1 MWGTQATLQAPM
13 SCHRVLPFS
22 LAAVII
28 AFICVSSAAGVATA
42 ADPPANPEQTLNGLN
57 GTGTANDPYVIT
69 NITELQAMSGD
80 LDASYVLNN
89 DINATSTA
97 DWNNGTGFT
106 PVGDCDYNPWTGRC
120 DANNIFTGSFDG
132 NGYTIQN
139 LYLNYSSNRDVGLF
153 GGINR
158 AVIENVK
165 LNNISVRSASVG
177 NYVHTGG
184 VVGYNFAGKI
194 RNISVRGT
202 IRSNNTAGMVVGSNA
217 YGIITNVST
226 SGRITGEE
234 AQLLGGIAGE
244 NYGLRSLT
252 QPGFIARAHTN
263 ATVINNQTAADS
275 AHFQPAAGG
284 IVGMNH
290 YSAKVMDTSAT
301 GVVYGNQTAGGIAGV
316 LISGDIE
323 TSYFAGTVTGGTTG
337 GVVGSGDLLG
347 LAEFRDYPTD
357 NNAVIRNVY
366 WDQATAGTTDA
377 VGKYPDTPDDNL
389 VFAGSVAPLST
400 GQLRGPTAVRSLTGF
415 DFNTTWGVYGNK
427 YPQLRSLQSSAPSGV
442 GIDVENVTIPIGG
455 SNNLTVTAVEDGE
468 PASNVSVALAIPSTL
483 SATQSTIET
492 NENGTATVSI
502 DALKT
507 GTHTIEVTHEGGPST
522 DTATVTVTDPEA
534 IATAEAYNPKLTQNG
549 TTPEIRFFAN
559 RSMYVGDASFT
570 WNWTADGENKTKTG
584 ETVTV
589 NFTTVGEKT
598 VNLILT
604 TGGKEFTDTLTIDVS
619 DPISPTATLTAPKQ
633 VAVNSSLSLNA
644 SNTTDNSNITDYE
657 WNFGNGST
665 ASGPNLTTP
674 NISYSTPGSYTVEL
688 TVTDADD
695 NTDTTTATIVAAGAN
710 ASIRHDTVA
719 FGEVGITSSAT
730 KAVQI
735 TNTGTEPLNLST
747 ITINGNN
754 ASEFHLTNPPETV
767 SSDDTDSIGLRYSP
781 SITQNVE
788 ATLNITTNS
797 SVGNQTKKINITGT
811 GVDSD
816 LDPGAQTLDFDT
828 VATDRAVEK
837 NVTITNDG
845 NGIGKIDTAT
855 VAGTR
860 AINVATQELPTIESG
875 EHANIS
881 VVATPQTVGDIYGTL
896 EITDT
901 DGDIAQIGVTATG
914 AGPVATVTVQN
925 LSIGPV
931 GANTSNTA
939 YRNLTISNTGTQP
952 LQINHSRSAIIG
964 QNESEFEI
972 VSLPTAPIEPGTDAQ
987 ANLSF
992 TDPGTAGTY
1001 EAQLTLAHND
1011 TTSGNVT
1018 TVGLSG
1024 AVEAAEYYLSTGL
1037 NLNFGNASAN
1047 TSKNITIHNKGD
1059 SLGPMN
1065 VTNLSISGTDADAFV
1080 VDDRPE
1086 QSIGSGESAAIT
1098 VKLTEPADSHHAQL
1112 QIDSE
1117 HTTEPQKYVYLT
1129 TDGAYVNVKPN
1140 ESSGQVNITGG
1151 GNING
1156 TTHNVSVAVSDAQSQ
1171 NVTFNRLQ
1179 MDVQSDGFET
1189 AITYP
1194 ESVPAGSPDLDGKA
1208 LLGYVQLNHSDHD
1221 ANSTF
1226 ADTAVSY
1233 TVNSDA
1239 IPADA
1244 NDSEVHLVRYS
1255 QDKNRWETF
1264 DPDTSTTQ
1272 GTRYEY
1278 KTNTPGFSQFAA
1290 VIDLDQDDDG
1300 TEDDDDTEDDN
1311 TGDNSNTGNSGTA
1324 EKKNNKTD
1332 VSENKT
1338 GVLVRQN
1345 DANATLDIIKTEIV
1359 DGQITEDEVAT
1370 VRVVLKNQETTPIE
1384 EEITL
1389 RSDGD
1394 VVATKTVSV
1403 APGERLET
1411 NLSFEP
1417 AAGEQALSINGDA
1430 AGTITV
1436 AEVEGLS
1443 TEFIWPEFTILTA
1456 LAVSLIVV
1464 IRRRRSN

>member
-1 MWGTQATLQAPM
+1 M
-13 SCHRVLPFS
+13 
-22 LAAVII
+22 
-28 AFICVSSAAGVATA
+28 
-42 ADPPANPEQTLNGLN
+42 
-57 GTGTANDPYVIT
+57 
-69 NITELQAMSGD
+69 
-80 LDASYVLNN
+80 
-89 DINATSTA
+89 
-97 DWNNGTGFT
+97 
-106 PVGDCDYNPWTGRC
+106 
-120 DANNIFTGSFDG
+120 
-132 NGYTIQN
+132 
-139 LYLNYSSNRDVGLF
+139 
-153 GGINR
+153 
-158 AVIENVK
+158 
-165 LNNISVRSASVG
+165 
-177 NYVHTGG
+177 
-184 VVGYNFAGKI
+184 
-194 RNISVRGT
+194 
-202 IRSNNTAGMVVGSNA
+202 
-217 YGIITNVST
+217 
-226 SGRITGEE
+226 
-234 AQLLGGIAGE
+234 
-244 NYGLRSLT
+244 
-252 QPGFIARAHTN
+252 
-263 ATVINNQTAADS
+263 
-275 AHFQPAAGG
+275 
-284 IVGMNH
+284 
-290 YSAKVMDTSAT
+290 
-301 GVVYGNQTAGGIAGV
+301 
-316 LISGDIE
+316 
-323 TSYFAGTVTGGTTG
+323 
-337 GVVGSGDLLG
+337 
-347 LAEFRDYPTD
+347 
-357 NNAVIRNVY
+357 
-366 WDQATAGTTDA
+366 
-377 VGKYPDTPDDNL
+377 
-389 VFAGSVAPLST
+389 
-400 GQLRGPTAVRSLTGF
+400 
-415 DFNTTWGVYGNK
+415 
-427 YPQLRSLQSSAPSGV
+427 
-442 GIDVENVTIPIGG
+442 
-455 SNNLTVTAVEDGE
+455 
-468 PASNVSVALAIPSTL
+468 
-483 SATQSTIET
+483 
-492 NENGTATVSI
+492 
-502 DALKT
+502 
-507 GTHTIEVTHEGGPST
+507 
-522 DTATVTVTDPEA
+522 
-534 IATAEAYNPKLTQNG
+534 
-549 TTPEIRFFAN
+549 
-559 RSMYVGDASFT
+559 
-570 WNWTADGENKTKTG
+570 
-584 ETVTV
+584 
-589 NFTTVGEKT
+589 
-598 VNLILT
+598 
-604 TGGKEFTDTLTIDVS
+604 
-619 DPISPTATLTAPKQ
+619 
-633 VAVNSSLSLNA
+633 
-644 SNTTDNSNITDYE
+644 
-657 WNFGNGST
+657 
-665 ASGPNLTTP
+665 
-674 NISYSTPGSYTVEL
+674 
-688 TVTDADD
+688 
-695 NTDTTTATIVAAGAN
+695 
-710 ASIRHDTVA
+710 
-719 FGEVGITSSAT
+719 
-730 KAVQI
+730 
-735 TNTGTEPLNLST
+735 
-747 ITINGNN
+747 
-754 ASEFHLTNPPETV
+754 
-767 SSDDTDSIGLRYSP
+767 
-781 SITQNVE
+781 
-788 ATLNITTNS
+788 
-797 SVGNQTKKINITGT
+797 
-811 GVDSD
+811 DSD

-845 NGIGKIDTAT
+845 NGIGKIDTAA

-901 DGDIAQIGVTATG
+901 DGDIAQLGVTATG
-914 AGPVATVTVQN
+914 TGPVATVAVQN

-952 LQINHSRSAIIG
+952 LQINHSRSAING
-964 QNESEFEI
+964 QNESGFN
-972 VSLPTAPIEPGTDAQ
+972 VSLPAAPIEPGMDAQ

-1001 EAQLTLAHND
+1001 EAKLTLAHND

-1024 AVEAAEYYLSTGL
+1024 AVEAAEYYLSTGP

-1086 QSIGSGESAAIT
+1086 QSISPGESAAIT
-1098 VKLTEPADSHHAQL
+1098 VNLTEAADSHHAQIR
-1112 QIDSE
+1112 IDSE
-1117 HTTEPQKYVYLT
+1117 YTTEPRNYVYLT

-1189 AITYP
+1189 AITNP
-1194 ESVPAGSPDLDGKA
+1194 ESVPAEEPDLDGKA

-1233 TVNSDA
+1233 TVDSDA
-1239 IPADA
+1239 IPTDVE
-1244 NDSEVHLVRYS
+1244 DSEDPEAHLVRYS
-1255 QDKNRWETF
+1255 QDKNGWETF

-1278 KTNTPGFSQFAA
+1278 KTNTPGFSQFAT
-1290 VIDLDQDDDG
+1290 VIDLDQDDD
-1300 TEDDDDTEDDN
+1300 DTGNDN

-1332 VSENKT
+1332 VSENVT

-1345 DANATLDIIKTEIV
+1345 DANATLDIIKTEIA

-1370 VRVVLKNQETTPIE
+1370 VRVILENQETTPIE

-1456 LAVSLIVV
+1456 LAVSLVVV

>member
-1 MWGTQATLQAPM
+1 M
-13 SCHRVLPFS
+13 SYHRALALS
-22 LAAVII
+22 LAAAII
-28 AFICVSSAAGVATA
+28 AFICIVGATGVATA

-57 GTGTANDPYVIT
+57 GTGTADDPYVIT
-69 NITELQAMSGD
+69 DITELPAISGD
-80 LDASYVLNN
+80 LDANYVLNN
-89 DINATSTA
+89 DINATPTA
-97 DWNNGTGFT
+97 DWNNGAGFT

-132 NGYTIQN
+132 NGYTIKN
-139 LYLNYSSNRDVGLF
+139 LHLNYSSNRDVGLF
-153 GGINR
+153 GGINQ

-165 LNNISVRSASVG
+165 INNISVTSTRVG
-177 NYVHTGG
+177 SSIHTGG

-202 IRSNNTAGMVVGSNA
+202 VRSNNTAGLVVGSNA

-226 SGRITGEE
+226 SGRVIGEE
-234 AQLLGGIAGE
+234 AQLLGGIAGD
-244 NYGLRSLT
+244 NHGLRSLT

-263 ATVINNQTAADS
+263 ATVINNQTEADS

-290 YSAKVMDTSAT
+290 YSAKVMNTSAT

-316 LISGDIE
+316 QISGDIE
-323 TSYFAGTVTGGTTG
+323 TSYFAGTVTGGTAG

-347 LAEFRDYPTD
+347 LAELRDYPTD

-400 GQLRGPTAVRSLTGF
+400 GQLRGPTAARSLTGF

-427 YPQLRSLQSSAPSGV
+427 YPQLRSLQSTAPSSI
-442 GIDVENVTIPIGG
+442 GIAVENVTIPIGG
-455 SNNLTVTAVEDGE
+455 SNNLTLTAVEDGE
-468 PASNVSVALAIPSTL
+468 SASNISVALAIPSAL

-507 GTHTIEVTHEGGPST
+507 GTHTIEVTHEDSPST

-534 IATAEAYNPKLTQNG
+534 IAAAEAYNPKLTQNG
-549 TTPEIRFFAN
+549 TTPEIRLFAN

-570 WNWTADGENKTKTG
+570 WNWTTDGENKTKTG
-584 ETVTV
+584 ETVTA

-598 VNLILT
+598 VNLMLT

-633 VAVNSSLSLNA
+633 VAVNNSLSLNA

-657 WNFGNGST
+657 WNFDNGST

-719 FGEVGITSSAT
+719 FGEVGITSNAT

-845 NGIGKIDTAT
+845 NGIGKIDTAA

-901 DGDIAQIGVTATG
+901 DGDIAQLGVTATG
-914 AGPVATVTVQN
+914 TGPVATVAVQN

-952 LQINHSRSAIIG
+952 LQINHSRSVING
-964 QNESEFEI
+964 QNESGFN

-992 TDPGTAGTY
+992 TDPGKAGTY
-1001 EAQLTLAHND
+1001 EAKLTLAHND

-1024 AVEAAEYYLSTGL
+1024 AVEAAEYYLSTGP

-1065 VTNLSISGTDADAFV
+1065 VTNPSISGTDADAFV

-1086 QSIGSGESAAIT
+1086 QPISPGESAAIT
-1098 VKLTEPADSHHAQL
+1098 VNLTEAADSHHAQIR
-1112 QIDSE
+1112 IDSE
-1117 HTTEPQKYVYLT
+1117 YTTEPRNYVYLT

-1156 TTHNVSVAVSDAQSQ
+1156 TTHNVSVNVSNAQSQ

-1189 AITYP
+1189 AITNP
-1194 ESVPAGSPDLDGKA
+1194 ESVPAGEPDLDGKA

-1226 ADTAVSY
+1226 ADTAVTY
-1233 TVNSDA
+1233 TVDKDS
-1239 IPADA
+1239 IPTDRE
-1244 NDSEVHLVRYS
+1244 DSAVDLARYS
-1255 QDKNRWETF
+1255 QTKGEWETF

-1278 KTNTPGFSQFAA
+1278 KTNTPGFSQFAT
-1290 VIDLDQDDDG
+1290 VIDLKSKESKKPPG
-1300 TEDDDDTEDDN
+1300 PNPTPTR
-1311 TGDNSNTGNSGTA
+1311 NSGTA

-1345 DANATLDIIKTEIV
+1345 DANATLDIIKTELV

-1370 VRVVLKNQETTPIE
+1370 VRVILENQETTPIE

-1403 APGERLET
+1403 APAERLET

-1456 LAVSLIVV
+1456 LAVSLVVV